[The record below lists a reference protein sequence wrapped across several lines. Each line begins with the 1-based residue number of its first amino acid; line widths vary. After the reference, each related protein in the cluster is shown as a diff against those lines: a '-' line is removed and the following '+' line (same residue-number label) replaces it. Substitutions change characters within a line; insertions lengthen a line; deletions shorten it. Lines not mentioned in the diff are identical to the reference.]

1 MKFMLILF
9 LFPLSS
15 AFCIDTGDGSDG
27 ACKATTHFLVAS
39 KRNYNCT
46 TLDID
51 GPLNLFK
58 GAAGDPVVIKVLGSA
73 TISFPIDLSGNAGDD
88 GNASAGV
95 AGGSSGA
102 GGYAGGNS
110 TLANGVNGGGP
121 GGGVA
126 GKFVAPADP
135 ASYGGGGGGGSY
147 KTQAATQPVAGFN
160 SGGDPSSA
168 GSNPLAIISNEDAF
182 DSAFIGGQ
190 GGAAGGGGFDGTA
203 SCGSSG
209 GGGGGALRIVAGGD
223 IILDAAIISNG
234 GNGGGFTGPGI
245 SGGGGGGGS
254 GGAVWFQAAGEL
266 SITLN
271 GSISAVGGL
280 KGTNLFTIAGGDGGD
295 GGIRL
300 DDGDGN
306 ITIDPLATI
315 TPSHLSRAFTPTVA
329 TSLPRQYN
337 SSVSCA
343 RIAID
348 DDQMKNSLL
357 NILIGM
363 MITSLSYLFVSRKG
377 KI

>member
-1 MKFMLILF
+1 MLILF

-51 GPLNLFK
+51 GPINLFK
-58 GAAGDPVVIKVLGSA
+58 GAAGTPVVIKVLGNA
-73 TISFPIDLSGNAGDD
+73 TISFPIDLSGDTGTDGD
-88 GNASAGV
+88 ASTGV

-110 TLANGVNGGGP
+110 TLANGVNGGGL

-126 GKFVAPADP
+126 GKFVAPDP
-135 ASYGGGGGGGSY
+135 GSYGGGGGGGSY
-147 KTQAATQPVAGFN
+147 KTQAATQPVAGFG
-160 SGGDPSSA
+160 SGSGTNPLSA
-168 GSNPLAIISNEDAF
+168 GSNALAIIGDEDAF

-209 GGGGGALRIVAGGD
+209 GGGGGALHIVTGGD
-223 IILDAAIISNG
+223 ITLDAAIIANG
-234 GNGGGFTGPGI
+234 GNGGGFTGPAI

-254 GGAVWFQAAGEL
+254 GGAVWLQAAGEL

-280 KGTNLFTIAGGDGGD
+280 KGTNLFAIAGGDGGD

-306 ITIDPLATI
+306 ITIDPLASI

-343 RIAID
+343 RVAID
-348 DDQMKNSLL
+348 DEQMKNSLL
-357 NILIGM
+357 NILIGI
-363 MITSLSYLFVSRKG
+363 MIASLGYLFVSRKG